1 MNDGKGSLVSEWSVL
16 LASGEDIPTTCVTQ
30 NDYTDENEF
39 LNKARII
46 IEGVESNVVGFTK
59 YAGDLTV
66 DFKNNEGGEKVISS
80 LQSSEQLKPTEI
92 KKSLEAVSKYNE
104 RFKES
109 TFYQYLKQYRGTV
122 QSIDEKA
129 DIFTAYLVN
138 LDEDNDELVAEFSF
152 KDYVF
157 GSDRELMRAGANFI
171 WLIGQE
177 IEHGTVRNITKFVFR
192 RTPVVRG
199 KALQEAKDNARELAE
214 FFRDIG
220 NTETTEK

>member
-16 LASGEDIPTTCVTQ
+16 LESGEGISTACVAQ
-30 NDYTDENEF
+30 NDYIDESEC
-39 LNKARII
+39 LDKARII
-46 IEGVESNVVGFTK
+46 IEGVKSDVVGLAE

-66 DFKNNEGGEKVISS
+66 DFKSNEGGEKTISS

-92 KKSLEAVSKYNE
+92 KKSLEAVSRYNE

-109 TFYQYLKQYRGTV
+109 TFYQYLNQYKGTV

-129 DIFTAYLVN
+129 DVFTAYLVN
-138 LDEDNDELVAEFSF
+138 LDEENDELMAEFSF
-152 KDYVF
+152 KDYAF
-157 GSDRELMRAGANFI
+157 GSDRELIRTGANFI

-177 IEHGTVRNITKFVFR
+177 IEHGAVRNITKFVFR

-199 KALQEAKDNARELAE
+199 KALREAKDNARKLAE

-220 NTETTEK
+220 TTETTEK